1 MALTFHGVLGVGP
14 DADAEEIECGYRE
27 RVTDVHPDVNDDAD
41 ADAQFKRLQTARDT
55 LLDDDERARYDRL
68 GHASYVRHHVSCS
81 AWKSTMDQTSD
92 SRGRTGSKATE
103 ADEQSSETPDA
114 GGPSWA
120 GRQQDTNE
128 TGSADRR
135 RRTRRDSR
143 GNERSNRGSD
153 AGAARAGA
161 SDDGVDGRSRRSRGG
176 RERTRRGPTGR
187 DRADAG
193 GSTESS
199 YATSS
204 FWESQRVGRRYGT
217 NSPARDPLSVRLMRA
232 LRSLGPWA
240 VIHLVFLTAAVG
252 TSWYVYAI
260 VLGTDGTSL
269 PLLLVL
275 VGEVALATTLSTV
288 HVLTRVSR

>member
-27 RVTDVHPDVNDDAD
+27 RVTDIHPDVNDDAD

-55 LLDDDERARYDRL
+55 LLDDDERARYNRL

-81 AWKSTMDQTSD
+81 AWKSTINQTSD
-92 SRGRTGSKATE
+92 SSGRTGSEATE

-114 GGPSWA
+114 SGPSWA
-120 GRQQDTNE
+120 GRQQDASE

-143 GNERSNRGSD
+143 DNERSNRGSD
-153 AGAARAGA
+153 PGAARAGA
-161 SDDGVDGRSRRSRGG
+161 SDDGVDGRSRRSRDGQ
-176 RERTRRGPTGR
+176 ERTRRGPTGR
-187 DRADAG
+187 DRADVG
-193 GSTESS
+193 SSTESS

-232 LRSLGPWA
+232 LRSLGPWV

-260 VLGTDGTSL
+260 VLGADGTSL

-288 HVLTRVSR
+288 HVLTRISR

>member
-55 LLDDDERARYDRL
+55 LLDDDERARYNRL

-81 AWKSTMDQTSD
+81 AWKSTINQTSD
-92 SRGRTGSKATE
+92 SSGRTGSEATE

-114 GGPSWA
+114 SGPSWA
-120 GRQQDTNE
+120 GRQQDASE

-153 AGAARAGA
+153 PGAARAGA
-161 SDDGVDGRSRRSRGG
+161 SDDGVDGRSRRSRDGQ
-176 RERTRRGPTGR
+176 ERTRRGPTGR
-187 DRADAG
+187 DRADVG
-193 GSTESS
+193 SSTESS

-232 LRSLGPWA
+232 LRSLGPWV
-240 VIHLVFLTAAVG
+240 VIHLVFLAAAVG
-252 TSWYVYAI
+252 TSWYVYTI

-288 HVLTRVSR
+288 HVLTRISR

>member
-27 RVTDVHPDVNDDAD
+27 RVTDIHPDVNDDAD

-81 AWKSTMDQTSD
+81 AWKSTMDHTSD
-92 SRGRTGSKATE
+92 SSGRTGSEATE
-103 ADEQSSETPDA
+103 ADEQSSETPDTN
-114 GGPSWA
+114 GPSWA
-120 GRQQDTNE
+120 GRQQDTSE
-128 TGSADRR
+128 AGSADRR
-135 RRTRRDSR
+135 RRTRRGSR

-153 AGAARAGA
+153 PGAARAGA
-161 SDDGVDGRSRRSRGG
+161 SDDGVDGRGRRSRSGQ
-176 RERTRRGPTGR
+176 ERTRRGPTGR
-187 DRADAG
+187 DRADVG

-232 LRSLGPWA
+232 LWSLGPWV

-260 VLGTDGTSL
+260 VLGANETSL

>member
-81 AWKSTMDQTSD
+81 AWKSTVDHTSD
-92 SRGRTGSKATE
+92 SSGRTGSEATE
-103 ADEQSSETPDA
+103 ADEQSSETPDTS
-114 GGPSWA
+114 GPSWA
-120 GRQQDTNE
+120 GRQQDTSE
-128 TGSADRR
+128 AGSADRR
-135 RRTRRDSR
+135 RRTRRGSR

-153 AGAARAGA
+153 PGAARAGA
-161 SDDGVDGRSRRSRGG
+161 SDDGVDGSSRSRDG

-187 DRADAG
+187 DRADVG

-232 LRSLGPWA
+232 LRSLGPWV
-240 VIHLVFLTAAVG
+240 VIHLVFLTAAIG

-260 VLGTDGTSL
+260 VLGANETSL

>member
-55 LLDDDERARYDRL
+55 LLDDDERARYNRL

-81 AWKSTMDQTSD
+81 AWKSTMDHTSD
-92 SRGRTGSKATE
+92 SSGRTGSKATE
-103 ADEQSSETPDA
+103 ADEQSSETPDTS
-114 GGPSWA
+114 GPSWA
-120 GRQQDTNE
+120 GRQQDTSE
-128 TGSADRR
+128 AGSADRR

-153 AGAARAGA
+153 PGAARAGA
-161 SDDGVDGRSRRSRGG
+161 SDDGVDGRGRRSRSGQ
-176 RERTRRGPTGR
+176 ERTRRGPTGR
-187 DRADAG
+187 DRADVG

-232 LRSLGPWA
+232 LRSLGPWV

-260 VLGTDGTSL
+260 VLGANETSL